1 MGQEKERE
9 EKKRIMKKQQE
20 EEMIRQRQIEYEAKK
35 QAELDMRKKQEE
47 ERIRKKKREEEELE
61 RLLLDIGDGSDFLVE
76 DIEQTND
83 DVNTIDT
90 AEMNDK
96 TPVED
101 LTPTKSDLASEKT
114 NQNIESFGNNSN
126 TMEDKVVP
134 NLTKG
139 ITFNNMKDLN
149 LASNEKLAEVLEEP
163 TNVW

>member
-1 MGQEKERE
+1 
-9 EKKRIMKKQQE
+9 MKKQQE

-101 LTPTKSDLASEKT
+101 LTPRTARPRVESCWWRTTVSSPKMSLTMFGKISQKRQKT
-114 NQNIESFGNNSN
+114 
-126 TMEDKVVP
+126 
-134 NLTKG
+134 
-139 ITFNNMKDLN
+139 
-149 LASNEKLAEVLEEP
+149 
-163 TNVW
+163 